1 MSPGL
6 PKFTRYMNVN
16 VQIPEAEAGPVN
28 VGRYL
33 SVPTDLTDKERG
45 PLLVDV
51 KGRLIVKPSPS
62 VPDPA
67 VVNPKKYE
75 GSVATVG
82 VPVTLDVNDDLE
94 HNSGDGYIVCDGPGD
109 LEVDLSY
116 DGSTFE
122 EDITVKTDEILDLGG
137 LNIDTIKIDVTQ
149 DGTAYR
155 VIVI

>member
-6 PKFTRYMNVN
+6 PKFTRYMTVN
-16 VQIPEAEAGPVN
+16 VEIPETEAGPVN

-33 SVPTDLTDKERG
+33 SVPVNLTDEERG
-45 PLLVDV
+45 PLLVDI

-75 GSVATVG
+75 GTIATIG
-82 VPVTLDVNDDLE
+82 DPATLDINDDLG
-94 HNSGDGYIVCDGPGD
+94 HNIGDGYIVCDGPGN
-109 LEVDLSY
+109 LEVDISF
-116 DGSTFE
+116 DGSAFE
-122 EDITVKTDEILDLGG
+122 EDITIKKNEVLR
-137 LNIDTIKIDVTQ
+137 LNGMNVDTIKIDVTV

-155 VIVI
+155 VLVL